1 MVKGSRNSV
10 ENVALFA
17 LPQKRNRYACIFLF
31 HGNMLAPYRKTEM
44 LESLYILFW
53 DTENL

>member
-10 ENVALFA
+10 ESVALFA
-17 LPQKRNRYACIFLF
+17 LPQKRNGYACIFLF
-31 HGNMLAPYRKTEM
+31 HGKMLAPYRKTEM

-53 DTENL
+53 DTEKL

>member
-1 MVKGSRNSV
+1 MIKGSRNPV

-17 LPQKRNRYACIFLF
+17 LPQKRNGYAYIFLF
-31 HGNMLAPYRKTEM
+31 HGKMLAPYRKTEM

-53 DTENL
+53 DTEKI